1 MGGGEVIYCG
11 YRVKY
16 PDIFVSAAGFAF
28 IEFYQPQD
36 ALRWMEQHKVCLEVS
51 PTPLGSVSVSVIL

>member
-1 MGGGEVIYCG
+1 M
-11 YRVKY
+11 KY

-36 ALRWMEQHKVCLEVS
+36 ALRWMVQHKVCLEVS
-51 PTPLGSVSVSVIL
+51 LTPLGSVSASVIL